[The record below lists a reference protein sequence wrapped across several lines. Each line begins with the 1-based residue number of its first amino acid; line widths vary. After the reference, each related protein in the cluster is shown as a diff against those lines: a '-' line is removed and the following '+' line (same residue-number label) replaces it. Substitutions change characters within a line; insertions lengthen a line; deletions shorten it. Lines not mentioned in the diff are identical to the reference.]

1 MCGILGVVGGRI
13 EEEGFNRALDRLAHR
28 GPDDRGI
35 ERFAATCGDVAL
47 GFRRLSILDLSPRGH
62 QPMFDATGQYCIVFN
77 GEIFN
82 FRELRRELI
91 AKGHAFQ
98 SGTDTEVILAAYTEW
113 GTAAIERF
121 VGMFAFAIWDS
132 KREELLLARDR
143 LGIKPLYYWRGG
155 DRLVFGSE
163 VKALL
168 GISGVPRGL
177 NREAVARY
185 FTFLWVPDPDTLFE
199 EIQQLEAGHFAIAR
213 DGGFE
218 IHRYWDVPLDGG
230 EPCSPAEA
238 VDALEQLLLSSVESR
253 LVSDVPLGAFLSGG
267 VDSSLIVAMM
277 RRLGVER
284 IITQTVEYLPDD
296 ARFDIAPSDAPY
308 ARQVRD
314 YFGDLDYHEIALRPN
329 VVDLLPK
336 IVWHLD
342 DPVADPAALSTY
354 LICRASRENAT
365 VMLSGMGAEELF
377 GGYPRHRAVGLA
389 ERYRRVP
396 AVVRHFV
403 RRHGVEP
410 LRASRPG
417 PLMSIARN
425 AKKFVRSA
433 DHPFEDRYLGY
444 VSYYNADERRELL
457 TSGLDRDVYEQHRR
471 HLARTDGFDPVKRMT
486 HLDLKTF
493 LPNLNLAYTDRA
505 SMAASV
511 EVRVPLLDHRL
522 VELVARFPS
531 DVKLRGRTQKYVLK
545 RVAERYLP
553 REIVH
558 RPKTGFGAPIRAWLQ
573 NELKPTVR
581 ELLSPERIRARGVV
595 EVTTVNRLLD
605 DLWSGREDNALRVWA
620 LLVFELWGQTFL
632 DQSGAAPVSL

>member
-1 MCGILGVVGGRI
+1 MCGILGVLGGTV
-13 EEEGFNRALDRLAHR
+13 EERAFDLALDRLKHR
-28 GPDDRGI
+28 GPNDRGM
-35 ERFAATCGDVAL
+35 ERFSTSRGDMVL
-47 GFRRLSILDLSPRGH
+47 GFRRLSILDLSRRGH
-62 QPMFDATGQYCIVFN
+62 QPMFDSTGQFCIVFN
-77 GEIFN
+77 GEVFN
-82 FRELRRELI
+82 FRELRGELI
-91 AKGHAFQ
+91 DKGHAFQ
-98 SGTDTEVILAAYTEW
+98 SGTDTEVVLAAYKEW

-121 VGMFAFAIWDS
+121 VGMFAFAIWDAT
-132 KREELLLARDR
+132 REQLVLARDR
-143 LGIKPLYYWRGG
+143 LGIKPLYYWNGG
-155 DRLVFGSE
+155 ERFVFGSE

-168 GISGVPRGL
+168 GIPGVPRRL
-177 NREAVARY
+177 NREAVGRY
-185 FTFLWVPDPDTLFE
+185 FTFLWVPDPDTLFDD
-199 EIQQLEAGHFAIAR
+199 IRQLEAGHFMLVR
-213 DGGFE
+213 DGRVE
-218 IHRYWDVPLDGG
+218 LHQYWDVPLDGG
-230 EPCSPAEA
+230 DACSPSEA
-238 VDALEQLLLSSVESR
+238 VDALEALLLSAVESR
-253 LVSDVPLGAFLSGG
+253 LISDVPLGAFLSGG

-277 RRLGVER
+277 RRLGVDH

-296 ARFDIAPSDAPY
+296 ARFDIAPNDAPY

-314 YFGDLDYHEIALRPN
+314 HFGDLDYHEIALRPN
-329 VVDLLPK
+329 VVELLPK

-342 DPVADPAALSTY
+342 DPVADPAALSTF
-354 LICRASRENAT
+354 LICRASQENAT

-396 AVVRHFV
+396 AAVRHFV
-403 RRHGVEP
+403 RRHAVEP
-410 LRASRPG
+410 LHASRPG

-444 VSYYNADERRELL
+444 ISYYNAEERRELL
-457 TSGLDRDVYEQHRR
+457 ASGLDGDVYQQHRR
-471 HLARTDGFDPVKRMT
+471 HLSRTAGRDSVTRMT

-531 DVKLRGRTQKYVLK
+531 DIKLRGRTQKYVLK

-553 REIVH
+553 REIVY

-573 NELKPTVR
+573 NELKSTVR

-595 EVTTVNRLLD
+595 EVKTVNRLLD

-632 DQSGAAPVSL
+632 DQAGATPVTL